1 MTLARL
7 LSSRSGA
14 SAVEFALVVPLLL
27 FLLFG
32 VIDGGRWLWEVN
44 RAEKATQMGAR
55 FAVVT
60 TPLAP
65 GLVTTD
71 YIGVGGLTQG
81 DVIPKSAF
89 GQVVCNSGGCCTGG
103 LTCTNPYPALGTFDP
118 DVFQRI
124 VDRMALMYPEV
135 EADNVRVTYSGSG
148 LGYAGDPNGM
158 DISPLVT
165 VELTGVQFRPL
176 FLAALVGFTMP
187 SFSTTLTAED
197 SSGTQ
202 SN

>member
-1 MTLARL
+1 MSLKCLL
-7 LSSRSGA
+7 LSRRGA
-14 SAVEFALVVPLLL
+14 SAVEFALVTPLLIL
-27 FLLFG
+27 LLFG

-60 TPLAP
+60 TPVAP
-65 GLVTTD
+65 GLVSAD
-71 YIGVGGLTQG
+71 FLGVGGLTQG

-89 GQVVCNSGGCCTGG
+89 GKVVCGSGGCCTGG
-103 LTCTNPYPALGTFDP
+103 LTCTNPYPSLGTFDSTA
-118 DVFQRI
+118 FNRI
-124 VDRMALMYPEV
+124 VTRMAAIYPEV
-135 EADNVRVTYSGSG
+135 QAANVRVSYSGSG

-176 FLAALVGFTMP
+176 FMASLVGFTMP
-187 SFSTTLTAED
+187 NFATTLTAED
-197 SSGTQ
+197 SDGNQ